1 MGLTRQKIESRHGKG
16 SLKIWE
22 LKTDN
27 TDSESDTSDESDTEE
42 SSALL
47 NFIDAKLL
55 EDTLKESAISGTVK

>member
-1 MGLTRQKIESRHGKG
+1 MGLSRQKIESRYGKG

-27 TDSESDTSDESDTEE
+27 TDSESDRSDESDTEE
-42 SSALL
+42 SSDFL

-55 EDTLKESAISGTVK
+55 KDTLRICHL